1 MTKVEIK
8 NFYHRLETVIK
19 MRHYQDTKSWVIEKA
34 GVKYPRYANNKTLL
48 RVLNAHDVV
57 KLALFLD
64 VSIDFLLLGN
74 TTLDVASARGRD
86 ENS

>member
-1 MTKVEIK
+1 MTKNEIK
-8 NFYHRLETVIK
+8 SFYHRLETVIK
-19 MRHYQDTKSWVIEKA
+19 MKYYQDTKSWVIEKA
-34 GVKYPRYANNKTLL
+34 GVKYPRYANNKSML
-48 RVLNAHDVV
+48 RILSTQDVV

-74 TTLDVASARGRD
+74 VSLDVAIARGCD